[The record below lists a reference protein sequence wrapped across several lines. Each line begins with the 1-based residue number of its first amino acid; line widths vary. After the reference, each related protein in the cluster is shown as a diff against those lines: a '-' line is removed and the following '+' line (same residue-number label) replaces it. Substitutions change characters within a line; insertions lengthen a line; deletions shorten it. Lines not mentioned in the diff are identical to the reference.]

1 MAAKIS
7 NGRNHIAAT
16 NSSSMFI
23 RIRLGNI
30 SDVPHIHK
38 LIYQM
43 AVFERFPHLF
53 EATEESLAAT
63 LFNSPPFQSVTCFM
77 LEVSQHPFPQ
87 DKHSLN
93 PNYKPTTKTLDLEE
107 PINDPDSIV
116 FKTVGSNSDFDG
128 HDIVVAG
135 WVIFFPNYPTFLAKQ
150 GFYVEDLFV
159 REFYRG
165 KGFGKMLLSAVATQA
180 VKMGF
185 CRVDWICLKWNQKA
199 IKFYEDVIGAEVMK
213 EWGVCRLAG
222 KALEAYGEK

>member
-1 MAAKIS
+1 MAAKIC
-7 NGRNHIAAT
+7 NGGNHAAT
-16 NSSSMFI
+16 NSSMFV
-23 RIRLGNI
+23 RIRLGGV

-53 EATEESLAAT
+53 EATEKSLAAT
-63 LFNSPPFQSVTCFM
+63 VFSSPPFQSVTCFI

-93 PNYKPTTKTLDLEE
+93 SKCAPIAKTLNLEE
-107 PINDPDSIV
+107 PINDPDSKV
-116 FKTVGSNSDFDG
+116 FKIVDSGG

-135 WVIFFPNYPTFLAKQ
+135 WVIFFPDYPTFLAKQ

-165 KGFGKMLLSAVATQA
+165 KGFGKMAVANQP

-185 CRVDWICLKWNQKA
+185 CRVDWICLKWNEKA

-222 KALEAYGEK
+222 KSLEAYGEN